1 MAGPRP
7 FPATETGAQDPLQ
20 QIIDRQVEVMRK
32 QLELLRAAE
41 AAGGAD
47 SGGANDERSR
57 ALSRLREAGPTG
69 AASANGR
76 DRASGVAE
84 GHPANGR
91 SRGGSADAIDPTA
104 LEAFVDRVA
113 LSDAQRD
120 VWVVCQLGAEA
131 SAAYNLSTALELRGG
146 LDVGALHEALRRTV
160 ARHDALRSTIDA
172 TGDHMVV
179 LPFVD
184 VSMPLVD
191 LSDRSEAEREA
202 EILAILDAELT
213 VPYDLVAGPL
223 FRFTLVRL
231 SAADHLLVLSA
242 QHLICDGW
250 SFGVMHRDIGVL
262 YSQLTHGAPGP
273 AADVIQLREYVAWGA
288 DQAESSERYWL
299 DLYRDPP
306 AQLDLPVDA
315 VRPPVRTFAYDS
327 ERVVLDGELLASV
340 RALATDTGVT
350 PFGVLL
356 TAWQILLSR
365 LSGQTEFASGVFVSG
380 QASMGARDL
389 VGLCANLLPLR
400 SRIAPEE
407 PLSDL
412 LMRLRREHIRRLR
425 QPALSA
431 RQARVRVC
439 SSHVIPAARRWSR
452 RSSRWRRHRP
462 ASCSRAW
469 TSGRPSTGGGPT
481 ASSTSRLYLTETADD
496 VKVDLQYSTGLFEPG
511 TIRRWIRHYVHLLG
525 QMTSGA
531 ASPVGD
537 LGLLDPDER
546 QELLT
551 RWNATEAPIPDA
563 ATHRRFEAIAAGSP
577 ERTAVR
583 TSARHAVVRG
593 AERTGEPARPPPARP
608 GDRARIGSSG
618 SMSTARR
625 TCSWRCWRPTRRAA
639 RMSRSTRCSR
649 ASDSR

>member
-1 MAGPRP
+1 MAWTSAHFTRPCVGPWRGTMPSAARSTRP
-7 FPATETGAQDPLQ
+7 AITWSCF
-20 QIIDRQVEVMRK
+20 
-32 QLELLRAAE
+32 
-41 AAGGAD
+41 
-47 SGGANDERSR
+47 RSWM
-57 ALSRLREAGPTG
+57 SRCRWWTSPTG
-69 AASANGR
+69 PKQSER
-76 DRASGVAE
+76 
-84 GHPANGR
+84 PR
-91 SRGGSADAIDPTA
+91 SSR
-104 LEAFVDRVA
+104 
-113 LSDAQRD
+113 
-120 VWVVCQLGAEA
+120 
-131 SAAYNLSTALELRGG
+131 
-146 LDVGALHEALRRTV
+146 
-160 ARHDALRSTIDA
+160 
-172 TGDHMVV
+172 
-179 LPFVD
+179 
-184 VSMPLVD
+184 
-191 LSDRSEAEREA
+191 
-202 EILAILDAELT
+202 ILDAELT

-412 LMRLRREHIRRLR
+412 LMRLRRETFDAFDNQQYPLGKLASALQLPRDPSRPTMVSTVITMETPSPGLVFSGLDVREAVHGRRT
-425 QPALSA
+425 
-431 RQARVRVC
+431 
-439 SSHVIPAARRWSR
+439 HGFFDIE
-452 RSSRWRRHRP
+452 
-462 ASCSRAW
+462 
-469 TSGRPSTGGGPT
+469 
-481 ASSTSRLYLTETADD
+481 LYLTETADD

-511 TIRRWIRHYVHLLG
+511 TIRRWTPPLRP
-525 QMTSGA
+525 SA
-531 ASPVGD
+531 RAD
-537 LGLLDPDER
+537 DER
-546 QELLT
+546 GGV
-551 RWNATEAPIPDA
+551 
-563 ATHRRFEAIAAGSP
+563 AG
-577 ERTAVR
+577 
-583 TSARHAVVRG
+583 G
-593 AERTGEPARPPPARP
+593 RP
-608 GDRARIGSSG
+608 
-618 SMSTARR
+618 
-625 TCSWRCWRPTRRAA
+625 RAA
-639 RMSRSTRCSR
+639 RSR
-649 ASDSR
+649 